1 MISQSDIAIT
11 KLRKEKDNINQN
23 LGRDGAVRKQKEEER
38 SQLATKSSQN
48 TRIELCKK
56 YAIELY
62 NIFAK
67 RYEEK
72 EKQTKASLQKY
83 INENFKKFFNGN
95 ISLQI
100 DENYA
105 VKVSVN
111 DKFNSLET
119 STAQGIAV
127 IFAFLAAIIR
137 IAKEN
142 NSTDNNSGVQEA
154 ETYPVVMDA
163 PLSTLDNQRIKIVC
177 ETLPQIADQVIIFI
191 KDTDGK
197 IAERY
202 LGGTIGKRLTFNK
215 VNDYITEIK

>member
-1 MISQSDIAIT
+1 M
-11 KLRKEKDNINQN
+11 
-23 LGRDGAVRKQKEEER
+23 
-38 SQLATKSSQN
+38 
-48 TRIELCKK
+48 
-56 YAIELY
+56 
-62 NIFAK
+62 
-67 RYEEK
+67 
-72 EKQTKASLQKY
+72 QKY